1 MNVKTYFNKISTYSI
16 VLTMVACMSGCNDF
30 LDVVPPSDITPETYL
45 MDEAHL
51 EAYTVNRYS
60 IFATHGGTSYG
71 TFAIDENTDN
81 QANPW
86 PDNKYTDNLYQV
98 GKDGGS
104 WNFGEIYNINYF
116 LNTVVPRW
124 KAGEIRGN
132 EDKIKHYIGEM
143 YFFVLRSISTSW

>member
-86 PDNKYTDNLYQV
+86 PDNKYPDNLYQV
-98 GKDGGS
+98 GKDG
-104 WNFGEIYNINYF
+104 F
-116 LNTVVPRW
+116 
-124 KAGEIRGN
+124 A
-132 EDKIKHYIGEM
+132 
-143 YFFVLRSISTSW
+143 